1 MTSMELNI
9 LLKIIEV
16 MAPIIIA
23 VVSIY
28 TNNKLIAYRVEELE
42 KKFEE
47 LEKKVEKHNNAME
60 RIALLEQDN
69 RAQWKRID
77 ELKER

>member
-1 MTSMELNI
+1 MELNI